1 MALSSAIKQLIWY
14 KNGIA
19 EMHLPEIP
27 CTLRCI
33 NRASI
38 DISENPRI
46 SERSRH
52 IDIAYHYTRE
62 RLLAG
67 DFSLIHV
74 PSIENLADICTK
86 PLTLEIFHSL
96 SQLIRG

>member
-1 MALSSAIKQLIWY
+1 MALSSAVKQLIWY
-14 KNGIA
+14 KDGIA

-27 CTLRCI
+27 RALRCD
-33 NRASI
+33 NRAPI
-38 DISENPRI
+38 DISENPQI

-52 IDIAYHYTRE
+52 IDIVYHYTRE
-62 RLLAG
+62 HLLAG

-74 PSIENLADICTK
+74 PSIENLADIYTK

-96 SQLIRG
+96 S